1 MINLLLEA
9 YIEGYKHETKVNRN
23 INWLYF
29 VIAIITMVSSLFFL
43 FLIARHAVLSYI
55 MTLLSVITLF
65 IDIVLWERKDLKQY
79 KIRCD
84 EYNKRLD
91 CVRNI
96 LKNFNYDRGKNW
108 YSSSK
113 IQYLIQSGESFVE
126 EHKKTNVRLFEFG
139 KTIFFPIIAFVA
151 GAIVN
156 NAKINEVIL
165 TAIIVLFGLLI
176 IIFLIKSFSLIMD
189 IFFKSSSINEM
200 NNLILLLKD
209 LNSRDFD

>member
-23 INWLYF
+23 IYWLYF

-43 FLIARHAVLSYI
+43 FLIARHAVLSCI

-79 KIRCD
+79 KIRRD

-176 IIFLIKSFSLIMD
+176 IIFLVKSFSFIMD